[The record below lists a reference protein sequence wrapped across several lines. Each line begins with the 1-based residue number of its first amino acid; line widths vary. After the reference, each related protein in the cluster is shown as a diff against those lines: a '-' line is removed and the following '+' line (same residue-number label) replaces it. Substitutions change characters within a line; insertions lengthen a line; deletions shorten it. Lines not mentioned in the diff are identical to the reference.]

1 MSEHIDGE
9 DERCAV
15 LISQATAEFARATKR
30 PVPEHVR
37 EMLAWL
43 VREAFRRGYAH
54 AHDRT
59 TLKDDLWAV
68 DEEEVKK

>member
-1 MSEHIDGE
+1 MSDHIDGE

-43 VREAFRRGYAH
+43 VREAFRRGFAH
-54 AHDRT
+54 AHERS
-59 TLKDDLWAV
+59 TLKEDLWADV
-68 DEEEVKK
+68 EDTK